1 MLFIINCILNG
12 ARRLKLK
19 EEPMEDQGRNEN
31 YRLRQCEFDVENNS
45 EAPAGKGAFS
55 TPYVCA
61 VCGAGAREASNL
73 CAPEHSG
80 GKGRV

>member
-1 MLFIINCILNG
+1 MDNQGPNG
-12 ARRLKLK
+12 NDR
-19 EEPMEDQGRNEN
+19 P
-31 YRLRQCEFDVENNS
+31 YQCDFDLENNS
-45 EAPAGKGAFS
+45 ETPAGKSALY

-80 GKGRV
+80 GAGRGGR